1 MTHTVAHWQTQA
13 TVKDRASRPLR
24 DLRISVI
31 DRCNFRCP
39 YCMPAEL
46 YGEHHRFLPRSHWLT
61 PGEIKRVASLFVQ
74 LGVKKVRLTGGE
86 PLLRRDIVEIVA
98 ALAGLEGIEDI
109 ALTTNG
115 TRLAQH
121 AAELRSAGLK
131 RITVS
136 LDSLDEQVFKEMNG
150 GRGDLGTVLAGIDAA
165 RDAGFAPLKINAV
178 VERGKNDHTA
188 LDLVERFRGTGT
200 IVRFIE
206 YMDVGTV
213 NGWRADQVVP
223 SKELLARIAAR
234 WPVEPRDSNYRG
246 EVAKRYAFKDGQG
259 EIGFISSVTAP
270 FCGDCHRARLSAD
283 GTVYTCL
290 FAAHGTDLRNPL
302 RAGASDADL
311 VGLLQNVWRN
321 REDRYSEIRGKV
333 LERKAADG
341 DKTERVEM
349 YRMGG

>member
-1 MTHTVAHWQTQA
+1 MTHSVAHWQAQA
-13 TVKDRASRPLR
+13 SVKDRASRPLR

-46 YGEHHRFLPRSHWLT
+46 YGEHHEFLPRSHWLT
-61 PGEIKRVASLFVQ
+61 AGEIKRVASLFVQ
-74 LGVKKVRLTGGE
+74 LGVQKIRLTGGE

-98 ALAGLEGIEDI
+98 ALAGLEGVEDL

-115 TRLAQH
+115 TRLAEH
-121 AAELRSAGLK
+121 AAELKAAGLK
-131 RITVS
+131 RLTVS
-136 LDSLDEQVFKEMNG
+136 LDSLDEQVFREMNG
-150 GRGDLGTVLAGIDAA
+150 GRGDLKTVLAGIEAA
-165 RDAGFAPLKINAV
+165 SRAGFAPLKINAV
-178 VERGKNDHTA
+178 IERGKNDHTA
-188 LDLVERFRGTGT
+188 LDLVEHFRGTGT

-213 NGWRADQVVP
+213 NGWRPEQVVP
-223 SKELLARIAAR
+223 SKELLARISAR
-234 WPVEPRDSNYRG
+234 WPLEPRDSNYRG
-246 EVAKRYAFKDGQG
+246 EVAKRYAFEDGQG
-259 EIGFISSVTAP
+259 EVGFISSVSAP

-290 FAAHGTDLRNPL
+290 FAARGTDLRGAL

-321 REDRYSEIRGKV
+321 RDDRYSELRGRL
-333 LERKAADG
+333 LEHKTDAP
-341 DKTERVEM
+341 KTERVEM